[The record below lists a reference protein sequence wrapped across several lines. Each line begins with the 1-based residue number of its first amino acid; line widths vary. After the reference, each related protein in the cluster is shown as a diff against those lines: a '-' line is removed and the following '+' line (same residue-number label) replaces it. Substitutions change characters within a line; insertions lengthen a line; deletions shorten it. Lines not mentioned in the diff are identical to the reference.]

1 MYYVY
6 ICIYARYCVIST
18 YDIISVIYNY
28 MCSMRSIGKSN
39 SVWQRCHL
47 QVPAAQKFRSLAEG
61 FAKKWVEMAKSGDL
75 EQHDMVPSPAR
86 YGDV

>member
-1 MYYVY
+1 
-6 ICIYARYCVIST
+6 
-18 YDIISVIYNY
+18 